1 MAATPTRRRP
11 FVPLVLVAAVLG
23 GLGVPPAAAAEAAAA
38 TPAPAAPA
46 ASGRLAV
53 SMLDHAEVVFLDTA
67 GQIVGRAPTAHG
79 PRGMAL
85 YEGKLYAAAR
95 GVEDIPGSTIA
106 EIDVARMI
114 KLRDISACAR
124 CAPRAVAFDATGT
137 MWMSAQ
143 AHHAVYVLRP
153 PYEAPVGSIVVA
165 WGWPTQVAAISGR
178 EAVAVAFR
186 GTPTGAILDTVHA
199 TPVEL
204 GPTPEA
210 VAARPGAPEAWYA
223 LNPAGQL
230 ASVRLPAEG
239 APVVERFGQV
249 PFPQAI
255 AFTASGRRALVTSG
269 GARALIL
276 FDAATREETG
286 RLVFETAPREIAVS
300 PDDARA
306 ALYFPETKRVAIVRI
321 DGPAPVRESDFLLS
335 GAPGDFL
342 WIP

>member
-1 MAATPTRRRP
+1 MAGTPMRRRSL
-11 FVPLVLVAAVLG
+11 VPLALAVAAVV
-23 GLGVPPAAAAEAAAA
+23 GLAALPAAAADEATA
-38 TPAPAAPA
+38 AAPA
-46 ASGRLAV
+46 PGRLAV
-53 SMLDHAEVVFLDTA
+53 SMLDRAEVVFLDTT
-67 GQIVGRAPTAHG
+67 GRIVGRAPTAHG
-79 PRGMAL
+79 PRGLAL
-85 YEGKLYAAAR
+85 YDGKIYAAAR

-106 EIDVARMI
+106 EIDATRMI

-124 CAPRAVAFDATGT
+124 CAPRAVAFDGKGT

-143 AHHAVYVLRP
+143 AHRAVYVLRP
-153 PYEAPVGSIVVA
+153 PYEAPLGSMVVA
-165 WGWPTQVAAISGR
+165 WGWPTQLAAISGR

-186 GTPTGAILDTVHA
+186 GSPTAAILDTQYS

-210 VAARPGAPEAWYA
+210 VAARPGVPEAWYA

-230 ASVRLPAEG
+230 ASVRLPEEG
-239 APVVERFGQV
+239 VPVVERFGQI
-249 PFPQAI
+249 PFPQGI

-269 GARALIL
+269 GARALIIL
-276 FDAATREETG
+276 DAATREETG
-286 RLVFETAPREIAVS
+286 RLVFETAPREIAVG

-321 DGPAPVRESDFLLS
+321 DGPAPVRESDFLLA